1 MCSYCRGV
9 VTVSLHSLYAYGS
22 LSGSFFFKQ
31 KTAYEM
37 RISDWSSDVCS
48 SDLRA
53 LGASYDLGG
62 HWRIGLNGSRT
73 ERAPTAE
80 ELFANGGHAGT
91 QAYELGNPNFKLEKS
106 WGLEA
111 TLHHHT
117 DEFSFDASAFYNW
130 FSNYIYENQVDQS
143 VCEAAAAPSG
153 REVDLPC

>member
-111 TLHHHT
+111 TRHHHT
-117 DEFSFDASAFYNW
+117 DAFSFHAAAFYTRFPN
-130 FSNYIYENQVDQS
+130 SIYENPV
-143 VCEAAAAPSG
+143 EPRLHEEAAAPSG
-153 REVDLPC
+153 REVVL

>member
-1 MCSYCRGV
+1 MIMHPPRSPRTDTLFPHTTLFRSAGV
-9 VTVSLHSLYAYGS
+9 LRFFDVARRFSAV
-22 LSGSFFFKQ
+22 SGS
-31 KTAYEM
+31 
-37 RISDWSSDVCS
+37 
-48 SDLRA
+48 

-117 DEFSFDASAFYNW
+117 DAFSFDASAFYNW
-130 FSNYIYENQVDQS
+130 FSNYIYENQVEQS

-153 REVDLPC
+153 REVDLP